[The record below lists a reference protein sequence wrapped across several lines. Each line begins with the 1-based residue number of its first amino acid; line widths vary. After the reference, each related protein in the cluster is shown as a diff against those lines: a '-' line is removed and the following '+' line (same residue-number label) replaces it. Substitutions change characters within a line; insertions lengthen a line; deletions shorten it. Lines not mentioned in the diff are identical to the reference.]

1 MNKASRLAAVS
12 VLALALAGCATDV
25 PQALKP
31 TLVPDAFDGPIDASA
46 DVWPK
51 PDWWQQFGNAE
62 LSGLIA
68 QGQADNYDLAAA
80 AARVMEADSQA
91 TISRSALFPQINAQ
105 GVGVRAGG
113 STGTIPALGQSST
126 QSTGNTF
133 GLSLGATYE
142 LDFWGLARDN
152 LRAANEALKSARFAQ
167 QVVALTVTANIAD
180 QYLNVLAL
188 RQRIAI
194 ANENIAAINSIL
206 DTIKLKVSTGSLSH
220 LDLAQERAQLESV
233 EGGLPSLEEQEAEAR
248 FALAL
253 LLGRAPEKF
262 DVAAKSLDALTA
274 PTVTP
279 GLPSELLSRRPDV
292 AEAEANLASAHA
304 NLDAAR
310 AAFLPQISLTGDAGF
325 ASAAT
330 GTLLHGSNFA
340 WDYGANLMQAVFD
353 GGKLIGEKNLA
364 KARQKEL
371 IAAYR
376 TAVLN
381 ALSDVETAL
390 GQVAHNR
397 KAEDHLVREIS
408 AAREAFQ
415 IAELQYR
422 QGATD
427 LLNVL
432 QAQQTLFSA
441 EDELAQ
447 TTQARMQAVVRLY
460 EALGGGWS
468 EAPDERTQV
477 LVVDAPTIPKPSAR

>member
-1 MNKASRLAAVS
+1 MSRAIRLTAASA
-12 VLALALAGCATDV
+12 LALALAGCATDV
-25 PQALKP
+25 PQVLKP
-31 TLVPDAFDGPIDASA
+31 ALVPDAFDGPVDASA

-51 PDWWQQFGNAE
+51 PDWWKSFGNAE
-62 LSGLIA
+62 LSALIT
-68 QGQADNYDLAAA
+68 QGQAGNYDLAAA
-80 AARVMEADSQA
+80 AARVMEAESQA
-91 TISRSALFPQINAQ
+91 TIARSALFPQVDAQ
-105 GVGVRAGG
+105 ADGARAGG
-113 STGTIPALGQSST
+113 STGAITTLGPSSQQSV
-126 QSTGNTF
+126 GNSF
-133 GLSLGATYE
+133 GLSFGATYE

-152 LRAANEALKSARFAQ
+152 LRAANEALKSVRFAK

-180 QYLNVLAL
+180 QYLGVLAL

-206 DTIKLKVSTGSLSH
+206 ETIKLKVSTGSLSH
-220 LDLAQERAQLESV
+220 LDLAQEQAQRESV
-233 EGGLPSLEEQEAEAR
+233 EAALPSLEEQEAEAR

-274 PTVTP
+274 PTVVP
-279 GLPSELLSRRPDV
+279 GLPSELLLRRPDV

-310 AAFLPQISLTGDAGF
+310 AAFLPQIALTGDAGF
-325 ASAAT
+325 ASAAA

-340 WDYGANLMQAVFD
+340 WDYGANLVQAIFD
-353 GGKLIGEKNLA
+353 GGKLIGEKDLA
-364 KARQKEL
+364 KAQQKEL
-371 IAAYR
+371 IATYR

-397 KAEDHLVREIS
+397 RAEDHLVREVA

-447 TTQARMQAVVRLY
+447 TTQARMQAVVHLY

-468 EAPDERTQV
+468 EDPDDRTQRRV
-477 LVVDAPTIPKPSAR
+477 AEPEKRG